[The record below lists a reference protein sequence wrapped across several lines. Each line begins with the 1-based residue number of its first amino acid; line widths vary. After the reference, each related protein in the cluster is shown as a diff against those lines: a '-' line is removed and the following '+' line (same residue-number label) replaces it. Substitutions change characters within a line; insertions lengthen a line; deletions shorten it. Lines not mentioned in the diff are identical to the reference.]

1 MKNASEATGFLS
13 LNRPGIRLGGVFC
26 SCLMTELDVRPIL
39 LLFISVII
47 EHKALLTTV
56 IEAADSKKE
65 WAFFKGDAARS
76 SW

>member
-1 MKNASEATGFLS
+1 MSG
-13 LNRPGIRLGGVFC
+13 RI
-26 SCLMTELDVRPIL
+26 LM
-39 LLFISVII
+39 LFISVII

-56 IEAADSKKE
+56 IEAADSKME